1 MKRNREPYKERA
13 PDEFNVE
20 EELYPFQKKLEP
32 ISSPIFGIN
41 FWVIAIALGLALV
54 FMILTQAF

>member
-20 EELYPFQKKLEP
+20 EELYPFQQKLEP
-32 ISSPIFGIN
+32 ITSPIFGIN
-41 FWVIAIALGLALV
+41 FWVVAIALGLALV
-54 FMILTQAF
+54 LIILTQ

>member
-1 MKRNREPYKERA
+1 MKRRREPYKDRA

-20 EELYPFQKKLEP
+20 LYPFQKKPEP

-54 FMILTQAF
+54 LIILT

>member
-1 MKRNREPYKERA
+1 MKRNTEPYKDRA

-32 ISSPIFGIN
+32 VTSPIFGIS
-41 FWVIAIALGLALV
+41 FWRIVIALGLALALL
-54 FMILTQAF
+54 ILTQSF

>member
-1 MKRNREPYKERA
+1 MKRRDPYKDRA
-13 PDEFNVE
+13 PDEFNVD

-32 ISSPIFGIN
+32 ITSPIFGID

-54 FMILTQAF
+54 LIILLA